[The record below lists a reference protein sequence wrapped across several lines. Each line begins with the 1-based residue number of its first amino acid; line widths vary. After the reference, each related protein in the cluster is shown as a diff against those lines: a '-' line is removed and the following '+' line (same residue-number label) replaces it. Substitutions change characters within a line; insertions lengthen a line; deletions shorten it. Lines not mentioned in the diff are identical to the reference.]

1 MRPLSPLLAGLLL
14 CASLLVPSAHAQG
27 KKELVNKVLALQKPQ
42 YEQFGLMMAQGSIQP
57 MIQGAGMA
65 LQQRVAAD
73 KREAVGKA
81 MDAEVQAFM
90 KDVGPALRA
99 SALKNAPEAI
109 GAKLEASFNEAELK
123 QIIGYLESP
132 VMKRYIQLGP
142 EFQQALATKMRA
154 DNQQLIETKARA
166 LNGKLAA
173 HLGLPAQVGSAP
185 AAGSAPK

>member
-14 CASLLVPSAHAQG
+14 TASLLAPSAQAQS
-27 KKELVNKVLALQKPQ
+27 KKELVAKILALQKPQ
-42 YEQFGLMMAQGSIQP
+42 YEQFGQMMAQGSIQP
-57 MIQGAGMA
+57 MLQGAGMA

-81 MDAEVQAFM
+81 MDAEVQAFL
-90 KDVGPALRA
+90 KDVTPALRA

-109 GAKLEASFNEAELK
+109 GAKLDASFNEVELK

-142 EFQQALATKMRA
+142 ELQQALAAKMRA
-154 DNQQLIETKARA
+154 DNQPLIETKARA
-166 LNGKLAA
+166 LNAKLVEL
-173 HLGLPAQVGSAP
+173 LGLPAQGSSAP
-185 AAGSAPK
+185 ATAPK